1 MSIDS
6 DERRQL
12 DGRGASMIGLEP
24 FENDSKPGR
33 KCEEP
38 VLRGVSGWL
47 EPSKPWLARQ
57 NNISS
62 VSRSWHMGNIGLS
75 VN

>member
-12 DGRGASMIGLEP
+12 DGRGASMIDREP
-24 FENDSKPGR
+24 FENDSNLSR
-33 KCEEP
+33 ECEQP
-38 VLRGVSGWL
+38 FLRGVSGWL

-57 NNISS
+57 NGILS
-62 VSRSWHMGNIGLS
+62 VFRSWHMGNVG
-75 VN
+75 